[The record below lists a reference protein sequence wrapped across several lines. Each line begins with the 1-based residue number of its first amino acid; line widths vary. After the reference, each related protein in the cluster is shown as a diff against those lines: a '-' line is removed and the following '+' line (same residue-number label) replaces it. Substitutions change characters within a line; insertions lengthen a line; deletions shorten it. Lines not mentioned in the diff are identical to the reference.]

1 MSRSHDLNHIFS
13 RATRPLTHVE
23 LLVVVELVSGLQVK
37 VPDFN
42 ELQCTELQDLLM
54 LTVCRLV

>member
-1 MSRSHDLNHIFS
+1 MFPRLHS

-23 LLVVVELVSGLQVK
+23 LVELVSGLK

-42 ELQCTELQDLLM
+42 ELQCTEIQDLLR
-54 LTVCRLV
+54 LAVCKLV

>member
-1 MSRSHDLNHIFS
+1 MFPRLHS

-23 LLVVVELVSGLQVK
+23 LLVELVSGLK

-42 ELQCTELQDLLM
+42 ELQCTELQDLL
-54 LTVCRLV
+54 RLAICNLV